1 MNSKIENVFNKI
13 IVVLLSGFVLLS
25 LIYTLMYNP
34 ESEYS
39 TKNILPVIFSALI
52 IFLAVFSG
60 FKIIDKINDKQL
72 NCFVF
77 FCFFGFALC
86 ELFFI
91 CNFSSIPT
99 TDSYRCFDT
108 AIGFVNGENPF
119 IDETDVYYRYFCHY
133 SNNNMFISILYVYF
147 SVLKVFGITSFLLF
161 ARLLNAFLIFVSV
174 VFMYLSVKLLFKKR
188 FAAKALLIFTVNP
201 SLYFHIEWVYT
212 LTFSLPFM
220 TAILYFCLLAK
231 REKSTAK
238 RIIFCVITAILSAI
252 GYLLRPTSI
261 FPLIA
266 FAVIGIVRLRLKKAY
281 LVKLSVCA
289 VSFLLV
295 FLVVFVPLSSKVNER
310 FESTL
315 KYNFPITHWVMMGL
329 GDTGKLDYN
338 DPVLTENFGETKSAK
353 VKGNLAEIKRRI
365 ADKGVIGTAKHF
377 AKKTVY
383 TFTDGS
389 HEIRLR
395 INRQQS
401 YSSAY
406 KYLNGENNY
415 LFLLYCQGFRAFT
428 YLFML
433 IALVCLIFSKQNV
446 SRFMPFIITAF
457 GGFVFYLFW
466 ESKQSYSLPFTLF
479 FLSLAA
485 YGLDKT
491 NEKIKFSYKLKGKF
505 PVSDVFSLCMAV
517 SLIFTGGFGFN
528 YLKSHETHKEKYDY
542 SINYFDKKFA
552 KAISAKSF
560 SQEFYTDKSFDFV
573 KLYVYKGES
582 LNVFKNNNYTIDLKI
597 KNSENIIVAS
607 KTVSVQS
614 FKSKDE
620 KFAYFKIKFPRV
632 LNENRQ
638 KFTLFINCGENANP
652 LNWVVSKSVGIDIY
666 KGDLKIYDN
675 LKIYDKRI
683 NSDAFMVVGNT
694 L

>member
-147 SVLKVFGITSFLLF
+147 GFLKVFGVTDFLFF
-161 ARLLNAFLIFVSV
+161 ARLLNAILIFISV
-174 VFMYLSVKLLFKKR
+174 ILAYLSVKLLFKRR

-220 TAILYFCLLAK
+220 MAILYFCLVAK
-231 REKSTAK
+231 YQKTMTK
-238 RIIFCVITAILSAI
+238 RIVFCVITAVLSAI

-289 VSFLLV
+289 ISFLLTFIV
-295 FLVVFVPLSSKVNER
+295 AFVPLSSKVNER

-329 GDTGKLDYN
+329 NDTGKLDYS
-338 DPVLTENFGETKSAK
+338 DSVLTESFGDTKNEK
-353 VKGNLAEIKRRI
+353 IKGNLAEIKRRI
-365 ADKGVIGTAKHF
+365 SNKGILGTAKHF
-377 AKKTVY
+377 AKKTIY

-389 HEIRLR
+389 HSIKPR
-395 INRQQS
+395 INRQQY

-406 KYLNGENNY
+406 KCINGENNY
-415 LFLLYCQGFRAFT
+415 MFLLYCQGFRAFT
-428 YLFML
+428 YLFVL
-433 IALVCLIFSKQNV
+433 TALVCLFFSKQKC
-446 SRFMPFIITAF
+446 SQFMPFIITAF
-457 GGFVFYLFW
+457 GGFVFYLLW
-466 ESKQSYSLPFTLF
+466 EAKQSYSLPFTLF
-479 FLSLAA
+479 FLILAA
-485 YGLDKT
+485 YGMNKA
-491 NEKIKFSYKLKGKF
+491 NEKIKLSDKLKGKF
-505 PVSDVFSLCMAV
+505 PVSAVFSAIMAIL
-517 SLIFTGGFGFN
+517 LIFTGCFN
-528 YLKSHETHKEKYDY
+528 IYYLNSREVKEKKTDY
-542 SINYFDKKFA
+542 SINYYDKRFA
-552 KAISAKSF
+552 KAISTKTF
-560 SQEFYTDKSFDFV
+560 SQEFYTDKNFNFV
-573 KLYVYKGES
+573 KLYIYKDEN
-582 LNVFKNNNYTIDLKI
+582 LKVAENKNYAIDFKI
-597 KNSENIIVAS
+597 KNSENITVAS
-607 KTVSVQS
+607 KKIDISK
-614 FKSKDE
+614 FKTKDK
-620 KFAYFKIKFPRV
+620 KFACYKIKFPRV
-632 LNENRQ
+632 LNEEYQ
-638 KFTLFINCGENANP
+638 KFTVFVNCGKNDYS
-652 LNWVVSKSVGIDIY
+652 LNWVVSQSVGIDIY
-666 KGDLKIYDN
+666 KGDLKISN
-675 LKIYDKRI
+675 KRI